1 MPQAPGTD
9 SMGLQTAGQD
19 DIISAVVPSGRAA
32 GPATTGLPAPVWGPH
47 KTIGRRIPPIR
58 DYEIMFIVDPTLSDS
73 DVENIQERLRELAV
87 SRGAEVK
94 KIAVWERRRLAYAI
108 KGRRDGI
115 YLLAELRAD
124 PPVVQELDRQLAV
137 TENVLRHVVVRMD
150 ED

>member
-1 MPQAPGTD
+1 
-9 SMGLQTAGQD
+9 
-19 DIISAVVPSGRAA
+19 
-32 GPATTGLPAPVWGPH
+32 
-47 KTIGRRIPPIR
+47 
-58 DYEIMFIVDPTLSDS
+58 MFIVDPTLSDS

-87 SRGAEVK
+87 SRSAEVK
-94 KIAVWERRRLAYAI
+94 KIAVWERRRLAYPI

-137 TENVLRHVVVRMD
+137 TENVLRHVVVRRD